1 MNIILK
7 NAVSNDFIEKI
18 DVSSTKLVSL
28 SIDGQSNV
36 IGLKST
42 YKATGHYDND
52 TTNDLTNVVK
62 WSIESGSGY
71 AEIEKGEL
79 SILPSA
85 SSQQSITIKA
95 EYNGIYNTK
104 SIYVTY
110 DLGIDEFTKSAIL
123 SSGNSFSDS
132 QKLAID
138 SFFKAIGATEGTG
151 IWSKLKK
158 VYLPILAVD
167 IHKAIV
173 DYKLNHNDYQD
184 IDTEYWELRSKGLVV
199 KKNTTSTSSSILV
212 SENEN
217 TDVYDFSC
225 FAFNTEELKT
235 SNDSTTRRSSVYSN
249 YMKQGSSSDNYFVFI
264 ELAMTGSAG
273 DMQRIGVTA
282 NSNDVGAESII
293 PNETTF
299 IKDRSKNLRGVSI
312 HNTEITALFSNTVD
326 GSSPLKKLSSSKI
339 KQNISDNGPQYLL
352 CNLNGVVNDYEYRT
366 PFGMIMW
373 GTHLEDSE
381 IITLQNETKKLYDK
395 LVE

>member
-18 DVSSTKLVSL
+18 DVSSSKLVSI
-28 SIDGQSNV
+28 SIEGQSSV
-36 IGLKST
+36 TGLKST

-52 TTNDLTNVVK
+52 TAIDLTNIVN
-62 WSIESGSGY
+62 WSIESGTSY
-71 AEIEKGEL
+71 AEIAKGEL

-85 SSQQSITIKA
+85 SSQQAITIKA
-95 EYNGIYNTK
+95 EYNGIYGTK
-104 SIYVTY
+104 SVNVTY

-123 SSGNSFSDS
+123 SSGNSFNDS
-132 QKLAID
+132 QTLAID

-326 GSSPLKKLSSSKI
+326 GSSPLKKLSSNKI

-395 LVE
+395 LL